1 MISTTSLLGLLSDIY
16 MYLTVSCLCISV
28 FVSWVIMPD
37 EALLLYTRRYL
48 AQSHL
53 LIPQPNTHCRLPPLA
68 PIIDIR
74 DPFAFSPC
82 EDLDAPPPPPSQ
94 SEKLVLEYDTAIYLS
109 SILSAPDDGEKL
121 LCGDFRWSVARR
133 IEVPLVEEK
142 RKKKT
147 HRVREDTLKDLPLG
161 MGGDTGIL
169 WDRNVRCQVQD
180 YVRNEEAEK
189 MSIGPEVLQFLQDVH
204 RPKTPPS
211 TMEVV
216 MEEVKYCRVKDPLE
230 VISNILADTTT
241 ASLWAHD
248 PAASSFITYLSS
260 SKSGTLGNAGS

>member
-1 MISTTSLLGLLSDIY
+1 
-16 MYLTVSCLCISV
+16 
-28 FVSWVIMPD
+28 MPN

-82 EDLDAPPPPPSQ
+82 KDLDVPPPPPNH
-94 SEKLVLEYDTAIYLS
+94 SEKLVLEYDAAIYLS
-109 SILSAPDDGEKL
+109 SILSVPDDGEKL
-121 LCGDFRWSVARR
+121 LCGDFRWSVTHR
-133 IEVPLVEEK
+133 IEEPLVKEK
-142 RKKKT
+142 GKKKT
-147 HRVREDTLKDLPLG
+147 HRVREDTLKDVPLG
-161 MGGDTGIL
+161 MGGDTGIS
-169 WDRNVRCQVQD
+169 WDRNVRRQVQD
-180 YVRNEEAEK
+180 YVRHEEAEK

-216 MEEVKYCRVKDPLE
+216 MEEVKYCRVDPLE
-230 VISNILADTTT
+230 PISNILADTTT
-241 ASLWAHD
+241 ASLWTHD
-248 PAASSFITYLSS
+248 PAASSFIAYLSS
-260 SKSGTLGNAGS
+260 FKSGTLGNAGS